1 MSFSEWIAAL
11 AGSLAMTGAVPFW
24 IAKFARNE
32 AEKYFKAKKLR
43 SAELLLYA

>member
-1 MSFSEWIAAL
+1 MDCRARGL
-11 AGSLAMTGAVPFW
+11 ARNDGGMVPFW
-24 IAKFARNE
+24 IAKFVRNE